1 METLRSY
8 LAGAWY
14 EASGGFEALLN
25 PTTEEPIARASA
37 EGADLAGALAF
48 ARGRG
53 GPALRAMTFAQRAEM
68 LKGLAKAIHAARE
81 ELLDL
86 GVRNGGNTR
95 GDAKFDVDG
104 ASGTLATY
112 AELGAPLGEG
122 RFLIDGEPI
131 PMGRS
136 SRMAGQHVLV
146 PRHGVAVLINA
157 FNFPAWGLAE
167 KAACAWLAGM
177 PVLVKPA
184 TPTALVTARL
194 VERLLATGLL
204 PEGALQLLVGAP
216 GGLLTHLGPQDV
228 VAFTGS
234 SRTATMIRTMP
245 ELAARSVRVNVEA
258 DSLNASVLGPD
269 VEEGSEVYG
278 AFLAD
283 IARDIT
289 QKAGQKCTAIR
300 RVFVPAAM
308 LEVVRDALAE
318 RLSAVRLG
326 DPARDSVQMGPVAT
340 AAQLQGVR
348 DGIRKL
354 LASER
359 VQVVTGGVDRPSPLE
374 GIDGERG
381 FFAAPTLLLA
391 PDAAAAHA
399 VHEHEVFGPCTTL
412 MPYDGS
418 AEQAAGLVA
427 LGEGGLV
434 TSVAT
439 SDRAFARD
447 VILGL
452 APFHGRVYLNSEK
465 SVGVAPGPGTVFPQL
480 LHGGPGRAG
489 GGEELGG
496 LRGLSG
502 YMQRV
507 ALQGY
512 GPLIEAIASGGKR
525 G

>member
-1 METLRSY
+1 
-8 LAGAWY
+8 
-14 EASGGFEALLN
+14 
-25 PTTEEPIARASA
+25 
-37 EGADLAGALAF
+37 
-48 ARGRG
+48 
-53 GPALRAMTFAQRAEM
+53 
-68 LKGLAKAIHAARE
+68 
-81 ELLDL
+81 
-86 GVRNGGNTR
+86 
-95 GDAKFDVDG
+95 
-104 ASGTLATY
+104 
-112 AELGAPLGEG
+112 
-122 RFLIDGEPI
+122 
-131 PMGRS
+131 
-136 SRMAGQHVLV
+136 
-146 PRHGVAVLINA
+146 
-157 FNFPAWGLAE
+157 
-167 KAACAWLAGM
+167 M

-216 GGLLTHLGPQDV
+216 GDLLKHLGAQDV

-308 LEVVRDALAE
+308 LEVVRDGLVE
-318 RLSAVRLG
+318 RLSSVRLG
-326 DPARDSVQMGPVAT
+326 DPSRDSVQMGPVAT

-354 LASER
+354 LAGER
-359 VQVVTGGVDRPSPLE
+359 VQVVTGGVDRPASLE

-391 PDAAAAHA
+391 PDAAAARA

-418 AEQAAGLVA
+418 AEQARGA
-427 LGEGGLV
+427 
-434 TSVAT
+434 
-439 SDRAFARD
+439 
-447 VILGL
+447 
-452 APFHGRVYLNSEK
+452 
-465 SVGVAPGPGTVFPQL
+465 
-480 LHGGPGRAG
+480 GGPRGGRAG
-489 GGEELGG
+489 DQRGDERSCLRAGSDPGPRALPWPRVPQLREERGGGAG
-496 LRGLSG
+496 ARDRVPPASSRRARACRRRRGAG
-502 YMQRV
+502 RPP
-507 ALQGY
+507 
-512 GPLIEAIASGGKR
+512 GPLWLHAAGGAPGIRSADRGHRFRREAGLKPAAGVGGASAGFLGRAGSAR